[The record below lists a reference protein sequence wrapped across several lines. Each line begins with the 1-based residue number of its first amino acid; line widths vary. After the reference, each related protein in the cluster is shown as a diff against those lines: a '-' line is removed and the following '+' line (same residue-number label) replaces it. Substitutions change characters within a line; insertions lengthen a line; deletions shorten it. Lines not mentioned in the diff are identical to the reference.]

1 MNMSLVR
8 TSFPPVA
15 VGGVGG
21 SGTRVAAA
29 MLERL
34 GFHLG
39 DDLNE
44 AVDNLWFT
52 LLFKYREVLA
62 LPDGAFDELYRV
74 FAGAMTGE
82 IRPAPETVARL
93 ADLTKMERAGLHDR
107 DWLGLR
113 LDSLVARLGDATAP
127 PGWPR
132 AWGWKEPN
140 THIVLDRLDRL
151 VPGLRYIHV
160 ARNGLDMALS
170 GNQNQLRLWGPLA
183 LGGAG
188 ATPRASLAYW
198 RWAHE
203 RILEIGNRMG
213 PRFYFLNYDDM
224 CIDKNAAIER
234 LLGFLGIETTPAL
247 IASLSAL
254 VDAPRSVGRHRQVPL
269 DSFDPSDVRFVA
281 SLGFKIAPP

>member
-1 MNMSLVR
+1 MSLVR
-8 TSFPPVA
+8 TTFAPVA

-21 SGTRVAAA
+21 SGTRVVAA

-34 GFHLG
+34 GFYLG

-62 LPDGAFDELYRV
+62 LPDAAIKELYGV
-74 FAGAMTGE
+74 LAGAMTGE
-82 IRPAPETVARL
+82 IHPAPGTVARL
-93 ADLTKMERAGLHDR
+93 ADLTKMGRAGLHDR

-113 LDSLVARLGDATAP
+113 LDSLIARLGDGMASPAP
-127 PGWPR
+127 PR

-170 GNQNQLRLWGPLA
+170 GNQNQLRLWGPLV
-183 LGGAG
+183 LSDTG

-203 RILEIGNRMG
+203 RILKIGSRMG
-213 PRFYFLNYDDM
+213 PRFYFLNYDNM
-224 CIDKNAAIER
+224 CIDKNAEIER
-234 LLGFLGIETTPAL
+234 LLGFLGTEISPAL
-247 IASLSAL
+247 VENLAAM
-254 VDAPRSVGRHRQVPL
+254 VDAPRSVGRHSQVPL
-269 DSFDPSDVRFVA
+269 ASFDASDVRFVA
-281 SLGFKIAPP
+281 SLGFRIGPP